1 VRGEIVQPSCN
12 HGCPK
17 SIQFLG
23 ICQKLEGAIHDH
35 RELREATDA
44 FDGRNNGVVSPGGD
58 GSPDAPSSRSKEEFE
73 ATSFVGDGW

>member
-1 VRGEIVQPSCN
+1 M
-12 HGCPK
+12 
-17 SIQFLG
+17 
-23 ICQKLEGAIHDH
+23 HDH

-44 FDGRNNGVVSPGGD
+44 FDGRNSGVVSPGGD